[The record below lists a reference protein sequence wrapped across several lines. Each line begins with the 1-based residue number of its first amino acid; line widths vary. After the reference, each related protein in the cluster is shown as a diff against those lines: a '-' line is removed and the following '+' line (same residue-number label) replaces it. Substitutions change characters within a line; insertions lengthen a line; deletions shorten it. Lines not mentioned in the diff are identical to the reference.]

1 MNGLSGGGGFLKLI
15 GMPFRMLLNE
25 SESMRQILMHRQS
38 AQSMAGLRALHIV
51 SQPLGQVK
59 GGKEKMDTVTTN
71 KGINI
76 KHKQ

>member
-1 MNGLSGGGGFLKLI
+1 MI

-51 SQPLGQVK
+51 SKQK
-59 GGKEKMDTVTTN
+59 GHERKGREQTVNYSMRIMGIYLNEKADN
-71 KGINI
+71 KNN
-76 KHKQ
+76 